1 MAHRNAPNAGADR
14 DLCRRRNR
22 GFEHLFGGC
31 KWRTR
36 CQRNGPAV
44 VSCCHA
50 PHGFCLACAT
60 RDEQNSDRASRLLA
74 FISFDA
80 LTGILNR
87 SFFVDRIRAEDK
99 DGALLIVD
107 ADRFKSIND
116 SFGHYSGDIALVQIA
131 NAIDVSTPQPGFVGR
146 LGGEE
151 FGVFIPGAD
160 LRQARHIAEDVR
172 KAVEALDFSVADTSV
187 PLSVSIGVSLHS
199 ATNPVRVAFTHADEN
214 LYAAKRGGRNRVA
227 TAPSPVHDLQRQI
240 GIAV

>member
-1 MAHRNAPNAGADR
+1 MAHRNAPNVGADR

-22 GFEHLFGGC
+22 GFEHLSAVA
-31 KWRTR
+31 
-36 CQRNGPAV
+36 NGELDVNVMVRQSLAV
-44 VSCCHA
+44 VMLLTVSVW
-50 PHGFCLACAT
+50 LA
-60 RDEQNSDRASRLLA
+60 RREDEQNSDRASRLLA

-172 KAVEALDFSVADTSV
+172 KAVEARL
-187 PLSVSIGVSLHS
+187 LRCRHVSP
-199 ATNPVRVAFTHADEN
+199 A
-214 LYAAKRGGRNRVA
+214 
-227 TAPSPVHDLQRQI
+227 QRKHRCEPTQCNQPCSRSI
-240 GIAV
+240 YSCG